1 MRALM
6 TRDDV
11 LELVRTHLADEM
23 GVDASKI
30 SDSTNLRDDL
40 EADSLDLYTLLQEV
54 EDRLGIKIADD
65 QAADIETVGQ
75 AVDLILA
82 TGSRGG

>member
-1 MRALM
+1 MMERAAI
-6 TRDDV
+6 
-11 LELVRTHLADEM
+11 LELVRTHLADEL
-23 GVDASKI
+23 GIEAASI
-30 SDSTNLRDDL
+30 TESSSLRDDL

-54 EDRLGIKIADD
+54 EDQLGVKIADD

-82 TGSRGG
+82 TGPQGG

>member
-1 MRALM
+1 M
-6 TRDDV
+6 TRDEV
-11 LELVRTHLADEM
+11 LELVRTHLADEL
-23 GVDASKI
+23 GVDASNI

-75 AVDLILA
+75 AVDLIVA
-82 TGSRGG
+82 TGSQGG